1 MDEMNNMMSRK
12 VGIVI
17 IAEIE
22 KLYPNEWIE
31 KLYPNEWLLFE
42 VVETDEQNQP
52 IKGRLLAHNPDHDA
66 VVRVLLE
73 ADCAHTYHYYN
84 GEPMPAVLPF
94 D

>member
-12 VGIVI
+12 DGIVI
-17 IAEIE
+17 MAE
-22 KLYPNEWIE
+22 IE

-94 D
+94 DYAHGKL